1 MRNIC
6 ILGSTGSIG
15 TQTLEIVQAFPA
27 DFKVIALSCHRD
39 LVKLEE
45 QINLFRPEVV
55 AITDPNAYTGVD
67 NLRLKYSDVRFLKGK
82 ESLVELVSLN
92 SVDTVVVSIVGN
104 DALIPTIE
112 AIKAKKRICI
122 ANKEVLVTSGH
133 IIMPMVEALGVELL
147 PVDSEHS
154 ALFQCIQGNTLE
166 SVEKVILTASGGPFR
181 GMKASE
187 LKFKKAVEALKHPK
201 WDMGK
206 KISIDSA
213 TLMNKG
219 LEVIEAKWLF
229 GMKPEQIDVVV
240 HPQSIIHSMVQYK
253 DRSIMAQMGL
263 PDMKLPIIYALNY
276 PNRQIS
282 NLEPLDFS
290 KLGLMTFEAPDLASF
305 PCLELAYEAM
315 QMKGLA
321 TTVLNAANEILVER
335 YLNDEIGFYDIPKGI
350 EAALSKF
357 GHLDQMDL
365 RAVLEADLE
374 TRASAR
380 EWQSDG
386 TYYRMHK

>member
-1 MRNIC
+1 MKNIC

-82 ESLVELVSLN
+82 ESLVELVSLD

-133 IIMPMVEALGVELL
+133 IIMPMVEALCVELL

-253 DRSIMAQMGL
+253 DRSIMPQMGL
-263 PDMKLPIIYALNY
+263 PYIKLPIIYFN
-276 PNRQIS
+276 
-282 NLEPLDFS
+282 
-290 KLGLMTFEAPDLASF
+290 
-305 PCLELAYEAM
+305 
-315 QMKGLA
+315 
-321 TTVLNAANEILVER
+321 
-335 YLNDEIGFYDIPKGI
+335 
-350 EAALSKF
+350 
-357 GHLDQMDL
+357 
-365 RAVLEADLE
+365 
-374 TRASAR
+374 
-380 EWQSDG
+380 
-386 TYYRMHK
+386 